1 MDMRKDIDKCPKL
14 AEIIE
19 KCDELSRKVE
29 ELATIVQHIERDY
42 NRTQISRYQVLTRWI
57 FVALDA
63 CLCICGIL
71 YVIRNEYPLWISLS
85 FIYMLILLCCKVS
98 IRIKHNRRYLRGI
111 EYDLKEYWTHEELKL
126 QVDGFRQ
133 AIRSILLLSP
143 VLIHT
148 GFVAAYLYS
157 VSEIDSMGGYWWQV
171 IALLFIVLM
180 VSASV
185 AGKHYRQLILSSFKN
200 EI

>member
-1 MDMRKDIDKCPKL
+1 MRKDICKCQEMAEFIDKY
-14 AEIIE
+14 
-19 KCDELSRKVE
+19 DGLSGKVE
-29 ELATIVQHIERDY
+29 GLATTVQHIERYY
-42 NRTQISRYQVLTRWI
+42 NKTQISRYQVLTSGI

-71 YVIRNEYPLWISLS
+71 YVVKNEYPLWTSFS
-85 FIYMLILLCCKVS
+85 FIYIFILLWFNVAGL
-98 IRIKHNRRYLRGI
+98 IKHNRRFLRSI
-111 EYDLKEYWTHEELKL
+111 EYNLKKYWTHEESK
-126 QVDGFRQ
+126 QQASWFRQ
-133 AIRSILLLSP
+133 AVRSILLLSP

-148 GFVAAYLYS
+148 GFVAAYLHS
-157 VSEIDSMGGYWWQV
+157 VSEIDSMGGYWWLI

-185 AGKHYRQLILSSFKN
+185 AGRHYRQLILSLFKN

>member
-1 MDMRKDIDKCPKL
+1 MISFLGKWKGLLLQFNIL
-14 AEIIE
+14 SEITIRL
-19 KCDELSRKVE
+19 KSRE
-29 ELATIVQHIERDY
+29 
-42 NRTQISRYQVLTRWI
+42 YQVLTSGI

-71 YVIRNEYPLWISLS
+71 YVVKNEYPLWTSFS
-85 FIYMLILLCCKVS
+85 FIYIFILLWFNVAEL
-98 IRIKHNRRYLRGI
+98 IKHNRRFLRNI
-111 EYDLKEYWTHEELKL
+111 EYNLKKYWTHEESK
-126 QVDGFRQ
+126 QQASWFRQ
-133 AIRSILLLSP
+133 VVRSILLLSP

-148 GFVAAYLYS
+148 GFVAAYLHS
-157 VSEIDSMGGYWWQV
+157 VSEIDSMGGYWWLI

-185 AGKHYRQLILSSFKN
+185 AGRHYRQLILNLFKN